1 MLRLRAPDNTAGA
14 ACLQVRLSLT
24 WVCKLKVS
32 QHIALIMGGGGG
44 LMYHVT
50 TTYVGWLVKR
60 RSGPKED
67 KVAGD
72 MSREKM
78 HKHTGG

>member
-1 MLRLRAPDNTAGA
+1 
-14 ACLQVRLSLT
+14 
-24 WVCKLKVS
+24 
-32 QHIALIMGGGGG
+32 
-44 LMYHVT
+44 MYHVT

-72 MSREKM
+72 MSREEM
-78 HKHTGG
+78 HKAHGRVDEQEVHLV